1 MNKQT
6 AEALEKRYS
15 LEGKR
20 GIVTGGSA
28 GLGKGISLTL
38 AEVGAEVFVFSRS
51 GEFKGDQKSDSENI
65 HHITA
70 DVTDRVS
77 CKKYID
83 EIGSKGL
90 DFLVNNAGISERVKV
105 TDIDPEIWRKI
116 QAVNVEAVY
125 TLCQFAHPYLSKA
138 PDAGRIIN
146 ISSMAAH
153 LGFSEVVPYVA
164 SKSAVLGMTRG
175 LGVEWAQ
182 DNILVNSISP
192 GWFKTELLDKIL
204 DEEREKKIL
213 NRMPLH
219 RYGKLDELADVV
231 LFLVSPAASY
241 ITGQDIPVDGGALA
255 FGY

>member
-1 MNKQT
+1 
-6 AEALEKRYS
+6 
-15 LEGKR
+15 
-20 GIVTGGSA
+20 
-28 GLGKGISLTL
+28 
-38 AEVGAEVFVFSRS
+38 
-51 GEFKGDQKSDSENI
+51 
-65 HHITA
+65 
-70 DVTDRVS
+70 
-77 CKKYID
+77 
-83 EIGSKGL
+83 
-90 DFLVNNAGISERVKV
+90 
-105 TDIDPEIWRKI
+105 
-116 QAVNVEAVY
+116 VNVEAVY